1 MAIRMFLSY
10 QEKRVTREAF
20 GKFLK
25 KNREILEKISGTY
38 EQAVRGYIAV
48 ILREKENILS
58 FFQETENLKMPPLG
72 ESLEEV
78 ENYILIHLLRLWI
91 LSAKNDRI
99 GLANLISSYAE
110 NGYQS
115 DLLTYLLTQVD
126 ERYRFGHLLEK
137 DLRCA
142 VGEWQQQPAFIF
154 GDDACLPRGCHPDF
168 QSG

>member
-1 MAIRMFLSY
+1 
-10 QEKRVTREAF
+10 
-20 GKFLK
+20 
-25 KNREILEKISGTY
+25 
-38 EQAVRGYIAV
+38 
-48 ILREKENILS
+48 
-58 FFQETENLKMPPLG
+58 MPPLG

-78 ENYILIHLLRLWI
+78 ENYILIQFIKIMDSER
-91 LSAKNDRI
+91 KEDRI

-137 DLRCA
+137 DLRTQLES
-142 VGEWQQQPAFIF
+142 GSNSPLFIF

>member
-1 MAIRMFLSY
+1 M
-10 QEKRVTREAF
+10 
-20 GKFLK
+20 
-25 KNREILEKISGTY
+25 
-38 EQAVRGYIAV
+38 RGYIAV

-78 ENYILIHLLRLWI
+78 ENYILIQFIKIMDSER
-91 LSAKNDRI
+91 KEDRI

-126 ERYRFGHLLEK
+126 ERYRFG
-137 DLRCA
+137 RC
-142 VGEWQQQPAFIF
+142 V
-154 GDDACLPRGCHPDF
+154 
-168 QSG
+168 